1 MKLIPIA
8 KSKPLILLTSK
19 KNPLALRKKIEFERI
34 RELRCIMYENFKFE
48 EWLGILGFEDD
59 NKILYVFDRGGLL
72 DAIKQSNYST
82 VMMKRFSD
90 VSYSPECVEIPVVNA
105 PCGMSAY
112 LMYHSAYIPNPREKI
127 FIRQLKELF
136 ND

>member
-1 MKLIPIA
+1 M
-8 KSKPLILLTSK
+8 TSK

-82 VMMKRFSD
+82 VMMKRFRMCLIVRVCGNSCCECTVWDERVLD
-90 VSYSPECVEIPVVNA
+90 VPFGICTE
-105 PCGMSAY
+105 SA
-112 LMYHSAYIPNPREKI
+112 RENLYPAVKGTV
-127 FIRQLKELF
+127 
-136 ND
+136 

>member
-1 MKLIPIA
+1 MKLIPIV

-82 VMMKRFSD
+82 RYDEAFFG
-90 VSYSPECVEIPVVNA
+90 CV
-105 PCGMSAY
+105 
-112 LMYHSAYIPNPREKI
+112 L
-127 FIRQLKELF
+127 
-136 ND
+136 